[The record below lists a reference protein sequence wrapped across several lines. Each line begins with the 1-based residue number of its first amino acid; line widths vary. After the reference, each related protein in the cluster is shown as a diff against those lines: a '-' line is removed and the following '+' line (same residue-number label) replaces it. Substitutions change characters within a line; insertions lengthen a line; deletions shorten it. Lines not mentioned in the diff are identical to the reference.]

1 MMDLKEPAIDAIKA
15 LPDYP
20 SLEEIINAIYIKAKA
35 IAGMQEIENGNFI
48 STKDL
53 RNEVESWK

>member
-1 MMDLKEPAIDAIKA
+1 MIDLKELAIDAIKA
-15 LPDYP
+15 LHDYP
-20 SLEEIINAIYIKAKA
+20 SLEEFINTIYIKAKA

-53 RNEVESWK
+53 RKEVESWK